1 MTLDSKIEYLR
12 ENRSTLAYRAIL
24 FFAVVYFLRP
34 EDFIPGLSLVPIS
47 KITGAIALIALV
59 FGTKAENRQ
68 KLPAEMKVLIAL
80 LLHMILTIPFAF
92 WRGGA
97 LDIVINKFSKGVII
111 ALLIVFVV
119 TSLKELR
126 KLIYVQCASIALVTF
141 VSLLVHNVRDGRLNG
156 IQKGILENPNDLAIN
171 IAINFPLCVAFML
184 AAKGVVRKSVWALG
198 IAFLMY
204 GVIATYSRSGLIAM
218 VITCV
223 ICLWEF
229 ALKGRRP
236 VLLIATAGVA
246 FIGVAVMMSTRNYVT
261 RIESMVQGNIKGSR
275 DHGSLDERKELL
287 KTSLGLMAKHPIFGI
302 GPGNFPSYTGSWL
315 VAHNTYTELGAE
327 AGLPGLFLFLL
338 LLALSARKIKAVRKL
353 PGYKESAEIRLWT
366 TAFFAGLA
374 AYMAGAMF
382 ASTEYNLFPYFLV
395 GYICAL
401 HHIAKTTKAVP
412 TPTLDSRTEDQG
424 DLQYGPSSK
433 RQLVLSR

>member
-261 RIESMVQGNIKGSR
+261 RIESMVQGNIKGSS

>member
-261 RIESMVQGNIKGSR
+261 RIESMVQGNIKGSS

-412 TPTLDSRTEDQG
+412 PPTLDSRTEDQG